1 MAEFDYIII
10 GGGSAGSVLADKLS
24 ADGRHNVLLI
34 EAGPSDRRFWVRAP
48 IGYGM
53 LFHDQRVNWMYDG
66 VPEDELGG
74 RSVYHPRGRVLGG
87 SSSINALVYHR
98 GQAGDYD
105 DWQAAGNPGWGY
117 EDVSTVFDS
126 FEHPHPDQ
134 NPICQT
140 GQKAGQKTR
149 DPVNKAAGNPASR
162 SHLSVT
168 DNSAECHPFGA
179 TFTSICN
186 EAQVPNSTT
195 PYREGEGVSSYLMT
209 TRNGMRCSSA
219 VAFLWPAMKRA
230 NLAVRT
236 NASVRRVAFEAG
248 RAVSVTFRHKGAE
261 TVVRARREII
271 LSGGAI
277 GTPQILQLSGVGD
290 GASLQK
296 LGLDVVQNQPA
307 VGQNLQDHFGI
318 NYLFKAN
325 RPTLNDVFGGWP
337 GRLAAGL
344 RYVLTR
350 RGPLSLSINQYGGL
364 VRTRPDQT
372 RADCQLYMN
381 PLSYHSFHDGR
392 RRLMRPDPFSGFII
406 GFNSCRPAS
415 RGSVTITT
423 PDSEVQPRIHGN
435 YLHHQQDLD
444 DAVRMARFVQRLQE
458 APALKAVLAEDP
470 MTPLVDMDDAAVID
484 DFRERGSTVFHLCG
498 TCRMGPVHRDAVV
511 DPQLRVHG
519 IDGLRIVDASVFPNI
534 TSANTNAP
542 TIMLAHK
549 AAKMILDDAG

>member
-1 MAEFDYIII
+1 MEFDYIVI
-10 GGGSAGSVLADKLS
+10 GGGSAGCVISDKLS
-24 ADGRHNVLLI
+24 AGGRYNVLLI

-66 VPEDELGG
+66 VPEDKLGG
-74 RSVYHPRGRVLGG
+74 RLVYHPRGRVLGG
-87 SSSINALVYHR
+87 SSSINGLVYHR
-98 GQAGDYD
+98 GQAGDYN

-117 EDVSTVFDS
+117 ADVSAVFDS
-126 FEHPHPDQ
+126 FEHPHP
-134 NPICQT
+134 
-140 GQKAGQKTR
+140 GQKVSQKVGKQAHDLTNTLAR
-149 DPVNKAAGNPASR
+149 NAASG

-168 DNSAECHPFGA
+168 DNSEECHPLGD
-179 TFTSICN
+179 TFNSICR
-186 EAQVPNSTT
+186 EAQVPSSKT
-195 PYREGEGVSSYLMT
+195 PFREGEGVSSYLMT
-209 TRNGMRCSSA
+209 TRKGMRCSSA
-219 VAFLWPAMKRA
+219 VAFLWPAMKRP

-236 NASVRRVAFEAG
+236 NTSVRRIGFELG
-248 RAVSVTFRHKGAE
+248 RAVSVILRHKGTE
-261 TVVRARREII
+261 TVVKARREII
-271 LSGGAI
+271 LSAGAI
-277 GTPQILQLSGVGD
+277 GTPQILQLSGFGD

-325 RPTLNDVFGGWP
+325 RPTLNDVFGSWS

-344 RYVLTR
+344 RYVLSR

-364 VRTRPDQT
+364 VRTRPDET

-423 PDSEVQPRIHGN
+423 PDFEVQPRIHGN

-498 TCRMGPVHRDAVV
+498 TCRMGPDHRDAVV

-549 AAKMILDDAG
+549 AAKIILDDAG